1 MTFQIQLLTAA
12 KAKRFTA
19 PVLKEAR
26 KVFKEIR
33 MAMLDPD
40 PEQDPFRV
48 PQFDKVE
55 ELIFFL
61 GMVGDD
67 EWIKANVDIFEF
79 VEAGNR
85 IIGFGLRKDRKMWLS
100 EEGRIHLGT
109 NEIRAFTPL
118 TYVKKQ
124 LAAYL

>member
-67 EWIKANVDIFEF
+67 EYI
-79 VEAGNR
+79 
-85 IIGFGLRKDRKMWLS
+85 
-100 EEGRIHLGT
+100 
-109 NEIRAFTPL
+109 
-118 TYVKKQ
+118 
-124 LAAYL
+124 